1 MRRVPLAVLC
11 GALLV
16 SRALAGQDSQFGIR
30 GLGSPGAF
38 SSVRAWSTGGAFAP
52 FDGSSPLTD
61 AALGDITRLTAS
73 ATEFST
79 YRTVDDGSNT
89 SSLRS
94 SRFPMLT
101 VSGPITGQLVLG
113 GGFSTYLY
121 RSYAVQVPGTV
132 MIRGVPEQILDRLSS
147 DGAVTDLRI
156 AAAWRFGPRLSVG
169 GGLHILTGSSKLTA
183 TRLFADSTI
192 YKNATQTD
200 DESYDGFGVS
210 VSVLAAPVPGLRVS
224 AFLRSDNR
232 LRAQI
237 AGFPNSQNDLPTTLG
252 GGVQW
257 TVTPVVKLAGSLTRA
272 NWSVSGAAGTA
283 FNTTNWSVGGEFG
296 KSSLPLRLGVT
307 GGQMPFGP
315 GPTAP
320 TQLGVSAGTGFVFSQ
335 GRGLVD
341 LGIEHLRRS
350 GGGLTENSWIL
361 LAGLTVRP

>member
-1 MRRVPLAVLC
+1 MRRVCLAVLS
-11 GALLV
+11 GALFLGQP
-16 SRALAGQDSQFGIR
+16 LAGQDSQFGIR
-30 GLGSPGAF
+30 GLGSPGSF
-38 SSVRAWSTGGAFAP
+38 TSVRAWSTGGAFAP
-52 FDGSSPLTD
+52 FDGSSALTD
-61 AALGDITRLTAS
+61 AALADITRLTAA
-73 ATEFST
+73 ATEFNA
-79 YRTVDDGSNT
+79 YRKVDDGSSV

-101 VSGPITGQLVLG
+101 VAGPVSGRLVLG

-132 MIRGVPEQILDRLSS
+132 TIRGVPEQILDRLSS

-169 GGLHILTGSSKLTA
+169 GGIHVLTGSSKLTA
-183 TRLFADSTI
+183 TRLFTDSTI

-210 VSVLAAPVPGLRVS
+210 LSVLAAPVPGLRVS
-224 AFLRSDNR
+224 GFLRSDNR
-232 LRAQI
+232 LRARI
-237 AGFPNSQNDLPTTLG
+237 PGFQNSQYDLPTTVG

-257 TVTPVVKLAGSLTRA
+257 TVTPVVKLAGSVTHA
-272 NWSVSGAAGTA
+272 NWSVAGAAGTA
-283 FNTTNWSVGGEFG
+283 FNTTNWALGGEFG
-296 KSSLPLRLGVT
+296 KSTLPLRLGVT

-315 GPTAP
+315 GPSAP
-320 TQLGVSAGTGFVFSQ
+320 AQLGVSAGTGFVFSQ
-335 GRGLVD
+335 GRGIVD